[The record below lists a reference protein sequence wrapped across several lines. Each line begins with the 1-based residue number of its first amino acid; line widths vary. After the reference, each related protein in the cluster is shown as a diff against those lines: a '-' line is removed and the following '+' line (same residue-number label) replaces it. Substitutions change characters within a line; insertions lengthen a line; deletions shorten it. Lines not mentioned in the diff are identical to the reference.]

1 MNGPSAHSARGAWE
15 SKKGRSPKT
24 LAKILTTPHSCPRT
38 HNQPAQRRR
47 RLARQA
53 SLLFLLRG
61 LGCVSSSPPKQSEVS
76 RSYASRAA
84 PRDPSPSPAPRAS
97 FSAGPKCPSA
107 RSTAG
112 MARRPCRRAG
122 LLRRSASTRF
132 VACRRRRLRARAAV
146 AARSPAWP
154 LARARA
160 RHRPP
165 RVPLAARP
173 LQEMKLLG
181 EYGLR
186 CKREIWRAQVRGAP
200 CAVCGAAAGCAAG
213 ALPLRRSPPASL
225 RPLFVAPPRCAA
237 GAGQDARGGAAS
249 ADAGREGPDAP
260 L

>member
-97 FSAGPKCPSA
+97 FCRPKMPKCSQHRGYGKTSVPP
-107 RSTAG
+107 
-112 MARRPCRRAG
+112 RRP
-122 LLRRSASTRF
+122 F
-132 VACRRRRLRARAAV
+132 EKERLDQVCCLPQAA
-146 AARSPAWP
+146 P
-154 LARARA
+154 ARARGGGGAEPCMAPRASA
-160 RHRPP
+160 RAPPAPSRPA
-165 RVPLAARP
+165 RCAPLAGDEAAGRVRPALQARD
-173 LQEMKLLG
+173 LAG
-181 EYGLR
+181 AGAWRAVRRVRRGGGLR
-186 CKREIWRAQVRGAP
+186 GG
-200 CAVCGAAAGCAAG
+200 GAAAT
-213 ALPLRRSPPASL
+213 PLTSRLA
-225 RPLFVAPPRCAA
+225 APPLCCAPA
-237 GAGQDARGGAAS
+237 LRSWRWPRRARRRGVC
-249 ADAGREGPDAP
+249 
-260 L
+260 